1 VACLTDSER
10 IKLHK
15 WIATPHVADAAAY
28 KSAPPTREEF
38 SGDEEPIAWEAD
50 GWDEFR

>member
-1 VACLTDSER
+1 MPLLSSDDM
-10 IKLHK
+10 
-15 WIATPHVADAAAY
+15 ADASAY

-38 SGDEEPIAWEAD
+38 SGDEEPIEWEAD